1 MTIKF
6 KTDGFEGRLKLA
18 ASFML
23 AAIQTLIFGNV
34 DVCFRAGGTKNK
46 INTIFA
52 LDNPKEKYASHFTDR
67 QG

>member
-1 MTIKF
+1 
-6 KTDGFEGRLKLA
+6 
-18 ASFML
+18 ML